1 MEQRNREVDFLRFV
15 FAVIIMSHHSRY
27 VLGDENCLFL
37 GGSLAV
43 EFFFIVSGYLMM
55 ASILRAER
63 RQSAGVTR
71 AALGTETY
79 HFLLRKIRAFLPE
92 YLIAWFIGFFL
103 IEGFGFPGLRHVLHD
118 FGKYFFE
125 LSLIK
130 MSGIFTGGIDG
141 CMWYLSAMSLCMA
154 VLYPLIRRHKN
165 FMVHIGA
172 PLTALFLLG
181 YLCRT
186 FGHPRDPVEWTGL
199 VYKGDLRAMAE
210 LCLGVVAFYAAA
222 RPRDASLDKTRAY
235 PDPACRNRHLY
246 SRDFLH
252 V

>member
-15 FAVIIMSHHSRY
+15 FAVIIMLHHSRY

-63 RQSAGVTR
+63 RQSTGVTR

-103 IEGFGFPGLRHVLHD
+103 IEGFGFLQAA
-118 FGKYFFE
+118 
-125 LSLIK
+125 STAAC
-130 MSGIFTGGIDG
+130 GI
-141 CMWYLSAMSLCMA
+141 C
-154 VLYPLIRRHKN
+154 
-165 FMVHIGA
+165 
-172 PLTALFLLG
+172 
-181 YLCRT
+181 
-186 FGHPRDPVEWTGL
+186 PRCCFAWRCCTL
-199 VYKGDLRAMAE
+199 
-210 LCLGVVAFYAAA
+210 
-222 RPRDASLDKTRAY
+222 
-235 PDPACRNRHLY
+235 
-246 SRDFLH
+246 
-252 V
+252 